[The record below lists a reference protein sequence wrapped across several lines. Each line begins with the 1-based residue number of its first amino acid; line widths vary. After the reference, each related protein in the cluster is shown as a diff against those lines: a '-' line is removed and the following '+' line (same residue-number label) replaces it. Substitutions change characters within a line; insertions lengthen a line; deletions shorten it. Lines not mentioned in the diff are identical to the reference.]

1 MKGRNIVVD
10 RGPGVDPEREADPR
24 VEDPHHLA
32 GIGEDLPENEDIE
45 VEAEEDEIEPSPG
58 PGLVIEEPG
67 EVDLGQAAETTPV
80 FHLTLQEGHLRLQVE
95 QVGDQLQVEEEAV
108 LTRATRACRCFRRWD
123 GGEQVWGLRR
133 VA

>member
-95 QVGDQLQVEEEAV
+95 QVGDQLQVEV
-108 LTRATRACRCFRRWD
+108 RYYVIFL
-123 GGEQVWGLRR
+123 
-133 VA
+133 